1 MELESYSVLECIFVV
16 LLIMAPAYL
25 ANTIAVL
32 TGGRYPIDQG
42 KLYSDGN
49 RILGD
54 GKTWSG
60 LIGGTIGGMVVGYG
74 LYFVIMRNFYH
85 HLLWKLGLDSSSE
98 NLVDKLVSI
107 IAKDPTFGDQLLW
120 GMDND
125 IITATSIFF
134 LLSFGALFGD
144 MTASFY
150 KRRQNLQRGDKF
162 AILDMYDFIF
172 MSLLLCFIFQRDW
185 LLSWILDGW
194 VPLFTIL
201 VLTPFLHRGVNIIG
215 YKIGVKN
222 EPW

>member
-1 MELESYSVLECIFVV
+1 MNLESYSIPESMFVV
-16 LLIMAPAYL
+16 LLIMSPAYL

-32 TGGRYPIDQG
+32 TGGKYPIDQG
-42 KLYSDGN
+42 KLHSDGN

-60 LIGGTIGGMVVGYG
+60 LIGGTIGGMIVGYG
-74 LYFVIMRNFYH
+74 LIVFIHEYIWES
-85 HLLWKLGLDSSSE
+85 L
-98 NLVDKLVSI
+98 NLSI
-107 IAKDPTFGDQLLW
+107 L
-120 GMDND
+120 
-125 IITATSIFF
+125 F

-162 AILDMYDFIF
+162 PLLDMYDFIF
-172 MSLLLCFIFQRDW
+172 MSLLLCLIFESEW

-201 VLTPFLHRGVNIIG
+201 ILTPFLHRGVNIIG

>member
-1 MELESYSVLECIFVV
+1 MDLESYSTLECMFVV
-16 LLIMAPAYL
+16 LVIMAPAYL

-32 TGGRYPIDQG
+32 TGGKYPIDQG

-60 LIGGTIGGMVVGYG
+60 LIGGTIGGIIVGWGIALMIFNTELGKEHIVVNI
-74 LYFVIMRNFYH
+74 LYN
-85 HLLWKLGLDSSSE
+85 
-98 NLVDKLVSI
+98 
-107 IAKDPTFGDQLLW
+107 DPTFTNHWLW
-120 GMDND
+120 GNNGSYDKLL
-125 IITATSIFF
+125 IFF

-144 MTASFY
+144 MVASFY

-215 YKIGVKN
+215 YKLGVKN

>member
-1 MELESYSVLECIFVV
+1 MDFEGLSTINAILIVLWV
-16 LLIMAPAYL
+16 MGPAYI
-25 ANTIAVL
+25 ANSVAVL

-42 KLYSDGN
+42 KISSDGN

-60 LIGGTIGGMVVGYG
+60 LLGGTLGGIIFGILLDAGDSRMA
-74 LYFVIMRNFYH
+74 LE
-85 HLLWKLGLDSSSE
+85 HLTGEEYEKS
-98 NLVDKLVSI
+98 
-107 IAKDPTFGDQLLW
+107 LW
-120 GMDND
+120 GSNP
-125 IITATSIFF
+125 ILVFF
-134 LLSFGALFGD
+134 LLSFGALLGD

-162 AILDMYDFIF
+162 ALLDMYDFIF
-172 MSLLLCFIFQRDW
+172 MSLLLCFIFERDW
-185 LLSWILDGW
+185 LLSWILDGS

>member
-1 MELESYSVLECIFVV
+1 MDLELYSTLECIFVV
-16 LLIMAPAYL
+16 LIIMAPAYL

-32 TGGRYPIDQG
+32 TGGKYPIDQG
-42 KLYSDGN
+42 KLHSDGN

-60 LIGGTIGGMVVGYG
+60 LIGGTTGGIVVGYG
-74 LYFVIMRNFYH
+74 LALMIARNKYH
-85 HLLWKLGLDSSSE
+85 IFG
-98 NLVDKLVSI
+98 
-107 IAKDPTFGDQLLW
+107 KDPTYNEHFLW
-120 GMDND
+120 GADYLT
-125 IITATSIFF
+125 ISSIFF

-144 MTASFY
+144 MAASFY

-162 AILDMYDFIF
+162 ALLDMYDFIF

-201 VLTPFLHRGVNIIG
+201 FLTPFLHRGVNIIG

>member
-1 MELESYSVLECIFVV
+1 MNLESYSVLECIFVV

-32 TGGRYPIDQG
+32 TGARYPIDQG

-85 HLLWKLGLDSSSE
+85 DLLWKLGLDSSSE

-120 GMDND
+120 GMDN
-125 IITATSIFF
+125 ITATSIFF

>member
-1 MELESYSVLECIFVV
+1 MNLESYSTLECVFVV
-16 LLIMAPAYL
+16 LLIMSPAYL

-32 TGGRYPIDQG
+32 TGGKYPIDQG
-42 KLYSDGN
+42 KLHTDGN

-60 LIGGTIGGMVVGYG
+60 LIGGTIGGMIVGYG
-74 LYFVIMRNFYH
+74 LIVFIHEYI
-85 HLLWKLGLDSSSE
+85 WESLD
-98 NLVDKLVSI
+98 LSI
-107 IAKDPTFGDQLLW
+107 L
-120 GMDND
+120 
-125 IITATSIFF
+125 F

-162 AILDMYDFIF
+162 PFLDMYDFIF
-172 MSLLLCFIFQRDW
+172 MSLLLCFIFERKW

-201 VLTPFLHRGVNIIG
+201 FLTPFLHRGVNIIG

>member
-1 MELESYSVLECIFVV
+1 MDLESYSIFQRVIFV
-16 LLIMAPAYL
+16 LFLMGPAYL

-32 TGGRYPIDQG
+32 TGGKYPIDQG
-42 KLYSDGN
+42 KLHSDGN

-60 LIGGTIGGMVVGYG
+60 LIGGTMGGMASGVL
-74 LYFVIMRNFYH
+74 LYFYGIPIILTVYSILDPQAEWNSSFYYD
-85 HLLWKLGLDSSSE
+85 LEKIE
-98 NLVDKLVSI
+98 VDVS
-107 IAKDPTFGDQLLW
+107 PW
-120 GMDND
+120 GESWDMFVV
-125 IITATSIFF
+125 FF

-144 MTASFY
+144 MAASFY

-162 AILDMYDFIF
+162 ALLDMYDFIF

-201 VLTPFLHRGVNIIG
+201 ILTPFLHRGVNIIG

>member
-1 MELESYSVLECIFVV
+1 MNLESYSVLECIFVV

-120 GMDND
+120 GMDN
-125 IITATSIFF
+125 ITATSIFF

-162 AILDMYDFIF
+162 ALLDMYDFII
-172 MSLLLCFIFQRDW
+172 MSLLLCFIFERDW

>member
-1 MELESYSVLECIFVV
+1 MNLESYSTLECVFVV
-16 LLIMAPAYL
+16 LLIMSPAYL

-32 TGGRYPIDQG
+32 TGGKYPIDQG
-42 KLYSDGN
+42 KLHSDGN

-60 LIGGTIGGMVVGYG
+60 LIGGTIGGMIVGYG
-74 LYFVIMRNFYH
+74 LIVFIHEYI
-85 HLLWKLGLDSSSE
+85 WESLD
-98 NLVDKLVSI
+98 LSI
-107 IAKDPTFGDQLLW
+107 L
-120 GMDND
+120 
-125 IITATSIFF
+125 F

-162 AILDMYDFIF
+162 PLLDMYDFIF
-172 MSLLLCFIFQRDW
+172 MSLLLCLIFKREW

-201 VLTPFLHRGVNIIG
+201 ILTPFLHRGVNIIG

>member
-1 MELESYSVLECIFVV
+1 MG
-16 LLIMAPAYL
+16 PAYI
-25 ANTIAVL
+25 ANSVAVL
-32 TGGRYPIDQG
+32 TGGRYPIDNG
-42 KLYSDGN
+42 RTLSDGN

-60 LIGGTIGGMVVGYG
+60 LLGGTLGGIVFG
-74 LYFVIMRNFYH
+74 L
-85 HLLWKLGLDSSSE
+85 LLDSGDSRMALE
-98 NLVDKLVSI
+98 NLTGEKHEQS
-107 IAKDPTFGDQLLW
+107 LW
-120 GMDND
+120 GNNP
-125 IITATSIFF
+125 ILVFS

-172 MSLLLCFIFQRDW
+172 MSLLLCFMFQQNW
-185 LLSWILDGW
+185 LLSWILDGG

-201 VLTPFLHRGVNIIG
+201 ILTPFLHRGVNIIG
-215 YKIGVKN
+215 YNIGVKN

>member
-98 NLVDKLVSI
+98 NLVDKMGSI

-150 KRRQNLQRGDKF
+150 KRRQNLKRGDKF
-162 AILDMYDFIF
+162 AILDMYDFIV

>member
-1 MELESYSVLECIFVV
+1 MDLEELSLLNAIITVLW
-16 LLIMAPAYL
+16 IMGPAYI
-25 ANTIAVL
+25 ANSVAVL
-32 TGGRYPIDQG
+32 TGGKYPIDQERI
-42 KLYSDGN
+42 LSDGN

-60 LIGGTIGGMVVGYG
+60 LLGGTVGGIVFG
-74 LYFVIMRNFYH
+74 LLLDLGDSRTALE
-85 HLLWKLGLDSSSE
+85 HLTGEKHEHS
-98 NLVDKLVSI
+98 
-107 IAKDPTFGDQLLW
+107 LW
-120 GMDND
+120 GNNPIMV
-125 IITATSIFF
+125 FL

-172 MSLLLCFIFQRDW
+172 MSLLLCFVFQRDW

-201 VLTPFLHRGVNIIG
+201 ILTPFLHRGVNIIG
-215 YKIGVKN
+215 YNIGVKN

>member
-1 MELESYSVLECIFVV
+1 MNIEELSLLNTFFIVLW
-16 LLIMAPAYL
+16 IMGPAYI
-25 ANTIAVL
+25 ANSVAVL
-32 TGGRYPIDQG
+32 TGGKYPIDQG
-42 KLYSDGN
+42 KISSDGN

-60 LIGGTIGGMVVGYG
+60 LLGGTLGGIVFG
-74 LYFVIMRNFYH
+74 I
-85 HLLWKLGLDSSSE
+85 LLDTGDSRMALERLTGQEYEQS
-98 NLVDKLVSI
+98 
-107 IAKDPTFGDQLLW
+107 LW
-120 GMDND
+120 GNNS
-125 IITATSIFF
+125 ILIFF

-162 AILDMYDFIF
+162 ALLDMYDFIF
-172 MSLLLCFIFQRDW
+172 MSLLLCLIFQRDW
-185 LLSWILDGW
+185 LLSWIIDGS

-215 YKIGVKN
+215 YRIGIKN

>member
-1 MELESYSVLECIFVV
+1 MNLESYSTLECVFVV
-16 LLIMAPAYL
+16 LLIMSPAYL
-25 ANTIAVL
+25 ANTLAVL
-32 TGGRYPIDQG
+32 TGGKYPIDQG
-42 KLYSDGN
+42 KLHSDGN

-60 LIGGTIGGMVVGYG
+60 LIGGTIGGMIVGYG
-74 LYFVIMRNFYH
+74 LIVFIHEYI
-85 HLLWKLGLDSSSE
+85 WESLD
-98 NLVDKLVSI
+98 LSI
-107 IAKDPTFGDQLLW
+107 L
-120 GMDND
+120 
-125 IITATSIFF
+125 F

-162 AILDMYDFIF
+162 PLLDMYDFIF
-172 MSLLLCFIFQRDW
+172 MSLLLCLIFEREW

-201 VLTPFLHRGVNIIG
+201 ILTPFLHRGVNIIG

>member
-1 MELESYSVLECIFVV
+1 MNLESYSTLECVFVV
-16 LLIMAPAYL
+16 LLIMSPAYL

-32 TGGRYPIDQG
+32 TGGKYPIDQG
-42 KLYSDGN
+42 KLHSDGN

-60 LIGGTIGGMVVGYG
+60 LIGGTIGGMIVGYG
-74 LYFVIMRNFYH
+74 LIVFIHEYI
-85 HLLWKLGLDSSSE
+85 WESLD
-98 NLVDKLVSI
+98 LSI
-107 IAKDPTFGDQLLW
+107 L
-120 GMDND
+120 
-125 IITATSIFF
+125 F

-150 KRRQNLQRGDKF
+150 KRRQHLQRGDKF
-162 AILDMYDFIF
+162 PLLDMYDFIF
-172 MSLLLCFIFQRDW
+172 MSLLLCLIFKREW

-194 VPLFTIL
+194 VPLLTIL

>member
-1 MELESYSVLECIFVV
+1 MNLESYTVLECIFVV

-32 TGGRYPIDQG
+32 TGGGYPIDQG

-120 GMDND
+120 GMDN
-125 IITATSIFF
+125 ITATSIFF

-185 LLSWILDGW
+185 LLSWILDGL

>member
-1 MELESYSVLECIFVV
+1 VDLESYSIFQRVIFV
-16 LLIMAPAYL
+16 LFLMGPAYL

-32 TGGRYPIDQG
+32 TGGKYPIDQG
-42 KLYSDGN
+42 KLHSDGN

-60 LIGGTIGGMVVGYG
+60 LIGGTMGGMASGVL
-74 LYFVIMRNFYH
+74 LYFYGIPIILTVYSILDPQAEWNSSFYYD
-85 HLLWKLGLDSSSE
+85 LEKIE
-98 NLVDKLVSI
+98 VDVS
-107 IAKDPTFGDQLLW
+107 PW
-120 GMDND
+120 GESWDMFVV
-125 IITATSIFF
+125 FF

-144 MTASFY
+144 MAASFY

-162 AILDMYDFIF
+162 ALLDMYDFIF

-201 VLTPFLHRGVNIIG
+201 ILTPFLHRGVNIIG